1 MRVMIIRHGK
11 VLHNW
16 KKWCTSA
23 EFDKQCALYDK
34 APIDTESVDTVN
46 GDIQKIYISDLDR
59 TLQTAEKIFG
69 DLDFERPSKI
79 NEVPIRSSFDT
90 AVKMPLW
97 FWNALGRLQW
107 MMGSKRQ
114 PEKKAQTISRAD
126 QFVGSNVDRHEDCCV
141 VTHGFFMHTL
151 IKMMKNAGFRAD
163 KSRVKYRNAEI
174 ILLTNN
180 QKVLR

>member
-69 DLDFERPSKI
+69 DLDFERTSKI
-79 NEVPIRSSFDT
+79 NEVPLRSGFDT

-114 PEKKAQTISRAD
+114 PENKAQTISRAD
-126 QFVGSNVDRHEDCCV
+126 QFVGSIVDRDEDCCV

-151 IKMMKNAGFRAD
+151 IRMLKNAGFRAD
-163 KSRVKYRNAEI
+163 KSRVKYRNAEMI
-174 ILLTNN
+174 
-180 QKVLR
+180 VLRRVCK